1 MMTVNMLEA
10 KTQLSKL
17 VEAVESG
24 AETEVIIARNGK
36 PAARLVP
43 LDVPKKKMPLRIGM
57 YDGVYPDM
65 SLEDFNAHD
74 EEIAKMF
81 YGDDA

>member
-1 MMTVNMLEA
+1 MTTVNMLEA

-24 AETEVIIARNGK
+24 AKSEVIIARNGK

-43 LDVPKKKMPLRIGM
+43 LDAPKRKPIRLGLL
-57 YDGVYPDM
+57 DGRFPDI
-65 SLEDFNAHD
+65 SLEEFNAAD
-74 EEIAKMF
+74 EEIAAMF
-81 YGDDA
+81 YGDDR